1 VVLILQHRTT
11 PADDPFEKLRGLK
24 LADNIFDHSYT
35 VIHNSDGSYQVQ
47 GGDLGSVTVN
57 DASPDQKN
65 DDLTQLGD
73 PVGPQDNQIDRFQVG
88 SGATAVTYT
97 YVGKVG
103 TAGNQFIASTTSG
116 GTTTYRL
123 FSDTTVDT
131 GGTFTATPGPTPICF
146 LPGTLIA
153 TAGGETAVESLKCG
167 DLVKTADGRIASVRW
182 VGRQTIST
190 LFADPLRVNPI
201 CIKAGALAENVPSRD
216 LYVSPDHAI
225 LVDDILVHASALV
238 NGTSIVRAPAPAKTF
253 TYYHVELAD
262 HSLLL
267 ADNVP
272 AESFID
278 NVDRMA
284 FDNWDEHDALG
295 DEAAPLV
302 EMAYPRAKA
311 ARQVPVAMRERL
323 AARARALFGAVATQA
338 A

>member
-1 VVLILQHRTT
+1 M
-11 PADDPFEKLRGLK
+11 ADSNFNLYKVTALNTSTLSFTVGDPLGAVTLV
-24 LADNIFDHSYT
+24 DT
-35 VIHNSDGSYQVQ
+35 SDGKHDLNTTLGPATGQ
-47 GGDLGSVTVN
+47 GDTFRVGTTV
-57 DASPDQKN
+57 
-65 DDLTQLGD
+65 
-73 PVGPQDNQIDRFQVG
+73 
-88 SGATAVTYT
+88 YT
-97 YVGKVG
+97 YEGGTDFPSSGDYFLASTG
-103 TAGNQFIASTTSG
+103 TAPNKVYYVFADTARTQGETLTVTKNQAIT
-116 GTTTYRL
+116 
-123 FSDTTVDT
+123 
-131 GGTFTATPGPTPICF
+131 ICF
-146 LPGTLIA
+146 LPGTQIA
-153 TAGGETAVESLKCG
+153 APSGAVAVESLKRG
-167 DLVKTADGRIASVRW
+167 DLVKTADGRVAAVRW
-182 VGRQTIST
+182 IGRQTIST

-238 NGTSIVRAPAPAKTF
+238 NGTSIVRAPAPAQTF

-278 NVDRMA
+278 NVDRLA
-284 FDNWDEHDALG
+284 FDNWAEHEALG

-311 ARQVPVAMRERL
+311 ARQVPVAIRERL
-323 AARARALFGAVATQA
+323 ADRAQALFGSLATQA

>member
-1 VVLILQHRTT
+1 V
-11 PADDPFEKLRGLK
+11 
-24 LADNIFDHSYT
+24 ADNLFNIYEATGVTTKGEVTSFN
-35 VIHNSDGSYQVQ
+35 VVGNSL
-47 GGDLGSVTVN
+47 GGVSVT
-57 DASPDQKN
+57 DTLDRTETTDQLK
-65 DDLTQLGD
+65 TLGPATGKGD
-73 PVGPQDNQIDRFQVG
+73 TFKVGDTEY
-88 SGATAVTYT
+88 S
-97 YVGKVG
+97 YVGGSTNG
-103 TAGNQFIASTTSG
+103 TYFLASSG
-116 GTTTYRL
+116 GKYYL
-123 FSDTTVDT
+123 FTDV
-131 GGTFTATPGPTPICF
+131 TPTSSMNVNKTSATPICF
-146 LPGTLIA
+146 LPGTQIA
-153 TAGGETAVESLKCG
+153 TPDGEVAVEVLKRG
-167 DLVKTADGRIASVRW
+167 DLVKTTDGRVVPVRW

-190 LFADPLRVNPI
+190 LFADPLRVLPI

-238 NGTSIVRAPAPAKTF
+238 NGTSIVRAPAPAHTF

-284 FDNWDEHDALG
+284 FDNWDEHEALG

-323 AARARALFGAVATQA
+323 AARGRALFGAVATQA

>member
-1 VVLILQHRTT
+1 M
-11 PADDPFEKLRGLK
+11 ADLNDFGYVYNVRFDNSTKTYTVGTKNSTAVPQSLGS
-24 LADNIFDHSYT
+24 ADVNDIGPDHST
-35 VIHNSDGSYQVQ
+35 TQNDV
-47 GGDLGSVTVN
+47 LTVN
-57 DASPDQKN
+57 DEFAFTGFTHNTD
-65 DDLTQLGD
+65 
-73 PVGPQDNQIDRFQVG
+73 
-88 SGATAVTYT
+88 ATYT
-97 YVGKVG
+97 YIGAVNGG
-103 TAGNQFIASTTSG
+103 FIAQIGKGNDYLLFTNTEIKTTGLTQFTTTSA
-116 GTTTYRL
+116 TTT
-123 FSDTTVDT
+123 
-131 GGTFTATPGPTPICF
+131 ICF
-146 LPGTLIA
+146 LPGTQIA
-153 TAGGETAVESLKCG
+153 TPEGETSVETLQSG
-167 DLVKTADGRIASVRW
+167 DLVRTADGRTVAVRW

-201 CIKAGALAENVPSRD
+201 GIKAGALAENVPSRD
-216 LYVSPDHAI
+216 LYVSSDHAI

-278 NVDRMA
+278 NVDRLA
-284 FDNWDEHDALG
+284 FDNWDEHEALG
-295 DEAAPLV
+295 EEAAPLV

-311 ARQVPVAMRERL
+311 ARQVPAAIREHL

>member
-1 VVLILQHRTT
+1 MVKKNG
-11 PADDPFEKLRGLK
+11 P
-24 LADNIFDHSYT
+24 
-35 VIHNSDGSYQVQ
+35 SYQVVPASSTSVPQ
-47 GGDLGSVTVN
+47 PSYRDVDVVDSGTAVGDDKTTLTSN
-57 DASPDQKN
+57 DV
-65 DDLTQLGD
+65 LTFNKSDGT
-73 PVGPQDNQIDRFQVG
+73 PVGP
-88 SGATAVTYT
+88 SYT
-97 YVGKVG
+97 YVG
-103 TAGNQFIASTTSG
+103 TADGGFIAQVKGQDYLLFTNTPIETTGTKTLNVSSG
-116 GTTTYRL
+116 
-123 FSDTTVDT
+123 V
-131 GGTFTATPGPTPICF
+131 PTPVCF
-146 LPGTLIA
+146 LPGTQIA
-153 TAGGETAVESLKCG
+153 TPEGETSVEALQHG
-167 DLVKTADGRIASVRW
+167 DLVKTADGRTVAVRW

-190 LFADPLRVNPI
+190 RFADPLRVNPI

-278 NVDRMA
+278 NVDRLA
-284 FDNWDEHDALG
+284 FDNWDEHEALG
-295 DEAAPLV
+295 EESAPLV

-311 ARQVPVAMRERL
+311 ARQVPVAIRERL
-323 AARARALFGAVATQA
+323 AARAQALFGSLATQA